1 MSATATALSRLRT
14 LSLAVVLVFS
24 AGSISAAD
32 EKPGAGSMMHSQGSM
47 PGMQHSTTAP
57 SPASGD
63 PSAAG
68 SPSTAAYEAAI
79 MTMHEHQ
86 QMAFT
91 GDADRDFVLHM
102 IPHHQGAI
110 DMARVELQYGHDPQI
125 RKLAEKIIADQQKEI
140 SKMQEWLDRHRV
152 GAK

>member
-14 LSLAVVLVFS
+14 LSLATVVVFS
-24 AGSISAAD
+24 AGLVSAAD
-32 EKPGAGSMMHSQGSM
+32 EKPGAGSMMQGQGSM
-47 PGMQHSTTAP
+47 PGMQHSTPAQ
-57 SPASGD
+57 SPTSTD

-68 SPSTAAYEAAI
+68 SPSTAAYEAA
-79 MTMHEHQ
+79 MMKMHEHQ
-86 QMAFT
+86 EMAFT